1 MKTIH
6 SHEISTPQNAPFK
19 KILIANRGEIAIR
32 VTRACRELGIG
43 TVAVFSD
50 ADRESLHVF
59 LADEAYHIGPSPSKE
74 SYLNFRKIIEVA
86 KAAGVDAIH
95 PGYGFLSEN
104 PVFVRACREAG
115 ITFIGPTPENMESMG
130 DKLSAKALMKKA
142 GVPLVPGSD
151 GGVETV
157 EEALVIVKKIGLP
170 IIIKATAGG
179 GGKGMRVVRHESEI
193 ESAFRACRSEGQNY
207 FANPTV
213 YIERFINDPK
223 HIEIQVFGDTHGNV
237 VHLFERECSVQRR
250 HQKIIEESPSPSVP
264 MDVKLKMGEAAVRAA
279 KSIGYVGA
287 GTIEFI
293 FDNQTKEFFFMEMNT
308 RLQVEHP
315 ITELVIGVDLVKEQ
329 IFVAKGHKLSFK
341 QEDIKQKGHAIEARI
356 CAEDPSTYKPSPG
369 LIRACRHPQGPFLRI
384 DSYAYPGYEVPI
396 YYDPM
401 ICKVITWGDTREE
414 AIDRMQRALAEFVL
428 TGIKTNIVLHRT
440 ILGHEKFLDGSYT
453 TQFIEKNFEVL
464 EPQMFR
470 EVNDRVFLI
479 AAAITAFE
487 DRKSKDVR
495 RFNVRSNWRS
505 LSRKIQLRT

>member
-1 MKTIH
+1 MH

-32 VTRACRELGIG
+32 VTRACRELGIN

-74 SYLNFRKIIEVA
+74 SYLNYKKIIEVA
-86 KAAGVDAIH
+86 KKANVDAIH

-104 PVFVRACREAG
+104 PIFVRACKEAG

-157 EEALVIVKKIGLP
+157 EEAIQIAKKIGLP

-264 MDVKLKMGEAAVRAA
+264 MDVKLKMGDCAVRAA

-329 IFVAKGHKLSFK
+329 IFVAKGNKLSFK

-356 CAEDPSTYKPSPG
+356 CAEDPTTYKPSPG

-401 ICKVITWGDTREE
+401 IAKVITWGDTREE

-470 EVNDRVFLI
+470 EVNDKVFLI

-495 RFNVRSNWRS
+495 RYNVRSNWRS

>member
-1 MKTIH
+1 MIH
-6 SHEISTPQNAPFK
+6 PPFK

-32 VTRACRELGIG
+32 ITRACRELGISS
-43 TVAVFSD
+43 VAVFSD
-50 ADRESLHVF
+50 ADRDSLHVF

-74 SYLNFRKIIEVA
+74 SYLNYRKILEVA
-86 KAAGVDAIH
+86 KEAGVDAIH

-104 PVFVRACREAG
+104 SIFVRACHEAG
-115 ITFIGPTPENMESMG
+115 IIFIGPTPENMEAMG

-142 GVPLVPGSD
+142 GVPMVPGSD

-157 EEALVIVKKIGLP
+157 EEATTIIKKIGLP
-170 IIIKATAGG
+170 VIIKATAGG
-179 GGKGMRVVRHESEI
+179 GGKGMRVVRAEEDI

-213 YIERFINDPK
+213 YIEKFINDPK

-264 MDVKLKMGEAAVRAA
+264 QDVREKLGATAVRAA
-279 KSIGYVGA
+279 KSINYVGA

-293 FDNQTKEFFFMEMNT
+293 FDNKTKEFFFMEMNT

-315 ITELVIGVDLVKEQ
+315 ITELVTGYDLVKEQ
-329 IFVAKGHKLSFK
+329 ISVARGNPLSFEQK
-341 QEDIKQKGHAIEARI
+341 DIKQKGHAIEARI
-356 CAEDPSTYKPSPG
+356 CAEDPITYQPHPG
-369 LIRACRHPQGPFLRI
+369 RIRACRHPQGPFLRI

-401 ICKVITWGDTREE
+401 IAKVITWGDTRAE
-414 AIDRMQRALAEFVL
+414 AIARMQRALTEFVL
-428 TGIKTNIVLHRT
+428 TGIKTNIVLHKS
-440 ILGHEKFLDGSYT
+440 ILDHPTFLDGTYT

-464 EPQMFR
+464 EPQLFQ
-470 EVNDRVFLI
+470 EINDPLFLI
-479 AAAITAFE
+479 AAAITAYQ

-495 RFNVRSNWRS
+495 RYNVASNWRRTG
-505 LSRKIQLRT
+505 RKMQLRT

>member
-1 MKTIH
+1 M
-6 SHEISTPQNAPFK
+6 STPPPFK
-19 KILIANRGEIAIR
+19 KILIANRGEISIR
-32 VTRACRELGIG
+32 ITRACRELGIPS
-43 TVAVFSD
+43 VAVFSD
-50 ADRESLHVF
+50 ADRDSLHVF
-59 LADEAYHIGPSPSKE
+59 LADEAYHIGASPSKE
-74 SYLNFRKIIEVA
+74 SYLNYKKIIEVA
-86 KAAGVDAIH
+86 KKAGADAIH

-104 PVFVRACREAG
+104 PIFVRACKEAG
-115 ITFIGPTPENMESMG
+115 ITFIGPTPENMEAMG

-151 GGVETV
+151 GQVESV
-157 EEALVIVKKIGLP
+157 EEALAIVKKIGYP

-179 GGKGMRVVRHESEI
+179 GGKGMRVVRADDEL

-264 MDVKLKMGEAAVRAA
+264 NDVRIKMGEASVKAA
-279 KSIGYVGA
+279 KSINYIGA

-315 ITELVIGVDLVKEQ
+315 ITELVTGYDLVKEQ
-329 IFVAKGHKLSFK
+329 IFVAKGLPLSFK
-341 QEDIKQKGHAIEARI
+341 QSEIKQKGHAIEARI
-356 CAEDPSTYKPSPG
+356 CAEDPVTYKPSPG
-369 LIRACRHPQGPFLRI
+369 KIRACRHPQGPFLRI

-401 ICKVITWGDTREE
+401 IAKVITWGDTRDE
-414 AIDRMQRALAEFVL
+414 AIHRMDRALSEFVL
-428 TGIKTNIVLHRT
+428 TGIKTNIVLHKS
-440 ILGHEKFLDGSYT
+440 ILKSEKFLDGSYT

-464 EPQMFR
+464 EPELFKDI
-470 EVNDRVFLI
+470 EDPVFLI
-479 AAAITAFE
+479 SAAITAYQ
-487 DRKSKDVR
+487 DRQSKDIR
-495 RFNVRSNWRS
+495 RLNVASTWRRVG
-505 LSRKIQLRT
+505 RKLQLRT

>member
-1 MKTIH
+1 M
-6 SHEISTPQNAPFK
+6 
-19 KILIANRGEIAIR
+19 
-32 VTRACRELGIG
+32 
-43 TVAVFSD
+43 
-50 ADRESLHVF
+50 
-59 LADEAYHIGPSPSKE
+59 
-74 SYLNFRKIIEVA
+74 
-86 KAAGVDAIH
+86 
-95 PGYGFLSEN
+95 
-104 PVFVRACREAG
+104 
-115 ITFIGPTPENMESMG
+115 
-130 DKLSAKALMKKA
+130 
-142 GVPLVPGSD
+142 
-151 GGVETV
+151 
-157 EEALVIVKKIGLP
+157 
-170 IIIKATAGG
+170 
-179 GGKGMRVVRHESEI
+179 
-193 ESAFRACRSEGQNY
+193 
-207 FANPTV
+207 
-213 YIERFINDPK
+213 
-223 HIEIQVFGDTHGNV
+223 

-250 HQKIIEESPSPSVP
+250 HQKIIEESPSVSVP
-264 MDVKLKMGEAAVRAA
+264 MDVKLKMGECAVRAA

-329 IFVAKGHKLSFK
+329 IFVAKGHPLSFK

-356 CAEDPSTYKPSPG
+356 CAEDPTTYKPSPG

-401 ICKVITWGDTREE
+401 IAKVITWGDTREE

-464 EPQMFR
+464 EPKMFR
-470 EVNDRVFLI
+470 EVNDKVFLI

-495 RFNVRSNWRS
+495 RYNVRSNWRS

>member
-1 MKTIH
+1 MI
-6 SHEISTPQNAPFK
+6 TPPFK

-32 VTRACRELGIG
+32 VTRACRELGILS
-43 TVAVFSD
+43 VAVFSD
-50 ADRESLHVF
+50 ADRDSLHVF
-59 LADEAYHIGPSPSKE
+59 LADEAYHIGPAPSKE
-74 SYLNFRKIIEVA
+74 SYLNYRKIIEVA
-86 KAAGVDAIH
+86 KKSGADAIH

-104 PVFVRACREAG
+104 PIFVRACKEAG
-115 ITFIGPTPENMESMG
+115 ITFIGPTPENMEAMG

-151 GGVETV
+151 GGVESL
-157 EEALVIVKKIGLP
+157 EEAQAIAKNIGYP

-179 GGKGMRVVRHESEI
+179 GGKGMRVVRADNEL

-264 MDVKLKMGEAAVRAA
+264 NDVRLKMGAAAVKAA
-279 KSIGYVGA
+279 QSINYIGA

-315 ITELVIGVDLVKEQ
+315 ITELVTGHDLVKEQ
-329 IFVAKGHKLSFK
+329 IWVAKGKPLSFK
-341 QEDIKQKGHAIEARI
+341 QEEIQQKGHAIEARI
-356 CAEDPSTYKPSPG
+356 CAEDPVTYKPSPG
-369 LIRACRHPQGPFLRI
+369 MIRACRHPQGPFLRI

-401 ICKVITWGDTREE
+401 IAKVITYGDSREE
-414 AIDRMQRALAEFVL
+414 AIDRMQRALTEFVL
-428 TGIKTNIVLHRT
+428 TGIKTNIVLHKS
-440 ILGHEKFLDGSYT
+440 ILKHPKFLDGSYT

-464 EPQMFR
+464 EPELFK
-470 EVNDRVFLI
+470 DIDDPLFLI
-479 AAAITAFE
+479 SAAITAYQ
-487 DRKSKDVR
+487 DRQTKDVR
-495 RFNVRSNWRS
+495 RLNVASNWRRIG
-505 LSRKIQLRT
+505 RKIQLRT

>member
-1 MKTIH
+1 MI
-6 SHEISTPQNAPFK
+6 TPPFK

-32 VTRACRELGIG
+32 ITRGCRELGIA
-43 TVAVFSD
+43 TVAVFSE
-50 ADRESLHVF
+50 ADRDSLHVF
-59 LADEAYHIGPSPSKE
+59 LADEAYHIGPAPSKE
-74 SYLNFRKIIEVA
+74 SYLNYRKIIEVA
-86 KAAGVDAIH
+86 KQAGADAIH

-115 ITFIGPTPENMESMG
+115 ITFIGPTPENMEAMG

-142 GVPLVPGSD
+142 NVPLVPGSD
-151 GGVETV
+151 GAVETV
-157 EEALVIVKKIGLP
+157 EEAQAVVKKIGYP
-170 IIIKATAGG
+170 VIIKASAGG
-179 GGKGMRVVRHESEI
+179 GGKGMRVVRADAEL

-207 FANPTV
+207 FANPAV

-264 MDVKLKMGEAAVRAA
+264 NDVRLKLGEAAVRAA
-279 KSIGYVGA
+279 KSINYVGA

-315 ITELVIGVDLVKEQ
+315 ITELVTGYDLVKEQ
-329 IFVAKGHKLSFK
+329 IWVAKGNPLSFK
-341 QEDIKQKGHAIEARI
+341 QSDIRQKGHAIEARI
-356 CAEDPSTYKPSPG
+356 CAEDPVTYKPSPG
-369 LIRACRHPQGPFLRI
+369 RIRACRHPQGPFVRI

-401 ICKVITWGDTREE
+401 IGKVITWGETREE
-414 AIDRMQRALAEFVL
+414 AINRMERALSEFVL
-428 TGIKTNIVLHRT
+428 TGIKSNIVLHKT
-440 ILGHEKFLDGSYT
+440 ILKHPKFLDGSYT

-464 EPQMFR
+464 EPEIFK
-470 EVNDRVFLI
+470 EIDDPVFII
-479 AAAITAFE
+479 AAAITAYQ
-487 DRKSKDVR
+487 DRQSKDVR
-495 RFNVRSNWRS
+495 RLNVASNWRRMG
-505 LSRKIQLRT
+505 RKLQLRT